1 MATAGLLHPMD
12 TPALAAVRCG
22 RAMIEHVQGHH
33 PAWQL
38 RAGVHV
44 GAVSAGVV
52 GHRKYQ
58 YDVWGD
64 TVNTAARME
73 QAAPAGTICVE
84 ASVWKGLAAHCVGT
98 ALGPIPIKGKG
109 SLDLYAIEGLR

>member
-1 MATAGLLHPMD
+1 M
-12 TPALAAVRCG
+12 
-22 RAMIEHVQGHH
+22 
-33 PAWQL
+33 
-38 RAGVHV
+38 
-44 GAVSAGVV
+44 
-52 GHRKYQ
+52 
-58 YDVWGD
+58 
-64 TVNTAARME
+64 NTAARME